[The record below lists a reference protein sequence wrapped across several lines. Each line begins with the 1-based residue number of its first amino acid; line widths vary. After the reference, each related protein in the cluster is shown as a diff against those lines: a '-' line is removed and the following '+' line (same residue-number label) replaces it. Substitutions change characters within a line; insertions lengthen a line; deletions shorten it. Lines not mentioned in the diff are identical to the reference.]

1 MQKGKIDFLLK
12 LKRKKYRDLHQK
24 FIIENPKVIF
34 EQAQNKDLD
43 SVYVTDTF
51 FSEHRDELIFPNL
64 FRLSDKDFKQVSD
77 LVTPPGILAVFNMA
91 TDKKFNFLAA
101 SILLL
106 DTIQD
111 PGNLGT
117 ILRSAD
123 WFGFKDIFLGANCV
137 ELYNPKV
144 LSGSMGSIFHL
155 NIHTDINLAEFSQE
169 LKNKKYCVAVSDLA
183 GKKTN
188 ISSKAKIA
196 LVIGNESKGVSQDLK
211 NLADEKIKIFKV
223 GQAESLNAAV
233 AAGILM
239 YELKR

>member
-1 MQKGKIDFLLK
+1 MQKAKIDFLLK
-12 LKRKKYRDLHQK
+12 LKRKKYRDLHHK

-34 EQAQNKDLD
+34 EQAQNEDLD
-43 SVYVTDTF
+43 SVYVTDAF

-77 LVTPPGILAVFNMA
+77 LVTPPGILAVFNIA
-91 TDKKFNFLAA
+91 ADKKFNFLANN
-101 SILLL
+101 ILLL

-123 WFGFKDIFLGANCV
+123 WFGFKDVFLGENCV

-155 NIHTDINLAEFSQE
+155 NIHTDIKLLDFAGE
-169 LKNKKYCVAVSDLA
+169 LKAKKYCLAVSDLSA
-183 GKKTN
+183 KKNHLST
-188 ISSKAKIA
+188 KAKIA

>member
-24 FIIENPKVIF
+24 FIVENPKVIF
-34 EQAQNKDLD
+34 EQALNKNLD
-43 SVYVTDTF
+43 SVYVTDAF

-77 LVTPPGILAVFNMA
+77 LVTPPGILAVFNIA
-91 TDKKFNFLAA
+91 PDKKFNFLEK

-137 ELYNPKV
+137 EPYNSKV
-144 LSGSMGSIFHL
+144 ITASMGSIFHL
-155 NIHTDINLAEFSQE
+155 NIHTDVGLLDFAQE
-169 LKNKKYCVAVSDLA
+169 LKAKKYCVAVSDLA
-183 GKKTN
+183 AKKN
-188 ISSKAKIA
+188 SISNKAKIA
-196 LVIGNESKGVSQDLK
+196 LVIGNESNGVSAELK
-211 NLADEKIKIFKV
+211 NVADEKIKIFKL

-233 AAGILM
+233 AAAILM
-239 YELKR
+239 YELKK